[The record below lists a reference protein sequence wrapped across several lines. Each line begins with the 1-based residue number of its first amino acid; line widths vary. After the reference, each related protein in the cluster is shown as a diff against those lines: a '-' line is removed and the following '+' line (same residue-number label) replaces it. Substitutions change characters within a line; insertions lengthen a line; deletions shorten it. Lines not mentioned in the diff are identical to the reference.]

1 VQFCCLQNP
10 SSAAILSLK
19 SSQIIAFTS
28 VRQDPLAFR
37 AGDTRVALKVIPGWS
52 PRFCALC
59 LDDTRT
65 LVTEL
70 RDPQSAGALDR
81 YPPYVLKACPFCA
94 STVVEGLI
102 RGSPDCCLRDST

>member
-1 VQFCCLQNP
+1 MQFCCLQNP

-59 LDDTRT
+59 LDDIERSS
-65 LVTEL
+65 
-70 RDPQSAGALDR
+70 PNSAILNQQ
-81 YPPYVLKACPFCA
+81 
-94 STVVEGLI
+94 EHLI
-102 RGSPDCCLRDST
+102 AILPTC